1 MPSSRRIA
9 LVTTAA
15 ALLGAAG
22 AGPAGAKPAFTT
34 TPGPANPDAAF
45 TVSYE
50 GSGSYK
56 TRFHATPPNPGGKSD
71 TNDAWDSSKQS
82 WKLRFKR
89 ALAVPTC
96 GTPAEGGDDPCSAVA
111 GLSGA
116 KGPTAL
122 SGRVNHKHVDG
133 LYRDLDRVVKCRLSK
148 RPSAKRTL
156 EASLLVR
163 YVPESDS
170 FAISAGDP
178 IATAVSLFPAQCPK
192 QGDSIDRILDFYAMP
207 GFSFADGFGPE
218 RWFASREVLIPAA
231 AFHRSKSIRIPLRV
245 TKAATPPKH
254 CAVHDPSFERCT
266 TSGEWRGVLKLTA
279 KEPARARAVAAA
291 AKVRVPKSGEYRGM
305 PRGKDLTAVVS
316 GKEIQIIAFSFKCAD
331 TVGRTSL
338 NSIKLKKTRKGYKF
352 ALDAHGNIS
361 FKDEKPDENGRI
373 NVAGRFA
380 ADGKSARGT
389 YRVRSRRCG
398 DTGTIKWRA
407 TR

>member
-1 MPSSRRIA
+1 MRPLA
-9 LVTTAA
+9 TTVV
-15 ALLGAAG
+15 LLAAG
-22 AGPAGAKPAFTT
+22 LGVFAPSAMAKPAFTA
-34 TPGPANPDAAF
+34 TPGPANPDARF
-45 TVSYE
+45 TASYE

-71 TNDAWDSSKQS
+71 TNDAWDSSTQA

-89 ALAVPTC
+89 ALAVPSC
-96 GTPAEGGDDPCSAVA
+96 GARAEGDDDPCAAIA

-116 KGPTAL
+116 SGPTAL
-122 SGRVNHKHVDG
+122 SGRVHHRHVDG
-133 LYRDLDRVVKCRLSK
+133 LYRELDRTVKCRLSK
-148 RPSAKRTL
+148 RPSRTRTL
-156 EASLLVR
+156 DASLLVR

-178 IATAVSLFPAQCPK
+178 IATAVAMFPAQCPK

-218 RWFASREVLIPAA
+218 RWLASREVLVPAA
-231 AFHRSKSIRIPLRV
+231 VFHRSKTIEIPLRPA
-245 TKAATPPKH
+245 KATTPPKH
-254 CAVHDPSFERCT
+254 CAVNDPSFERCT
-266 TSGEWRGVLKLTA
+266 TGGAWHGVLKLTA
-279 KEPARARAVAAA
+279 TKPARARAAST
-291 AKVRVPKSGEYRGM
+291 AKVRVPKGGQYQGM
-305 PRGKDLTAVVS
+305 PRGKDLTILVG
-316 GKEIQIIAFSFKCAD
+316 GKEIEIIAFSFKCGD

-361 FKDEKPDENGRI
+361 FEDEKPDENGRVT
-373 NVAGRFA
+373 VAGRFA

-389 YRVRSRRCG
+389 YRVRSHRCH
-398 DTGTIKWRA
+398 DTGSIKWRA